1 MSLHGLLRAEENAF
15 LGKRVMLNTVTWM
28 DFIKDS
34 LRPQLTAD
42 PVGGLP
48 TFLKELDETVAL
60 VRSDCQDGFKRC
72 KMVLTRQQVVDGVTT
87 LHGTTMYRLTQNA
100 PSGSYVPQLRPH
112 NINLVLQK
120 YQQARNMTIT
130 VPQA

>member
-72 KMVLTRQQVVDGVTT
+72 KMVLTRQQVVDGVMT
-87 LHGTTMYRLTQNA
+87 LHGPTTHGLTQIA
-100 PSGSYVPQLRPH
+100 PPQDPTCLSCGLTTSILCFKST
-112 NINLVLQK
+112 NKL
-120 YQQARNMTIT
+120 AT
-130 VPQA
+130 

>member
-1 MSLHGLLRAEENAF
+1 
-15 LGKRVMLNTVTWM
+15 MLNTVTWM

-42 PVGGLP
+42 PAGGLP
-48 TFLKELDETVAL
+48 TFLKELDEIVVL

-72 KMVLTRQQVVDGVTT
+72 KMVLTRQQVVDGVMT
-87 LHGTTMYRLTQNA
+87 LMTWHNNNAQADSKRA

-112 NINLVLQK
+112 NINVELQK
-120 YQQARNMTIT
+120 YQKARNMTIA